1 MMSGGKSAVI
11 FVIRLKA
18 MRFQERNTMHAA
30 QRNQKTKLRFIIRCA
45 PISLL
50 LAIFFFNLP
59 ATGAFKPPSQNG
71 AQTIETGKFRLH
83 KFQQAIGEESYEVT
97 RDGDTLVL
105 KSEFK
110 FTDRGS
116 PVPLTTS
123 LRTRQDLTPLAYDIK
138 GKISRLSD
146 IDTSVEV
153 NGATAKIREGTQT
166 REAATADRFFTISG
180 YAPVSVQM
188 MMVRYWASKGGKG
201 TLKTLPG
208 GEVTIE
214 SRGKD
219 TIEAN
224 GKRIELD
231 RYSISGVIWGRE
243 SLWFD
248 SSKNLIATV
257 CVDAEFDHFEAIREG
272 YETALNVF
280 VAKAA
285 DDGMA
290 GLSELSNRLSPKRK
304 GALAITGATLI
315 DATGAA
321 PVADSVVVIDG
332 ARIVAAGPRAAVK
345 IPKGATIIDGRGKTL
360 LPGLWDMH
368 AHYEQVEWGPIYLA
382 AGVTTVRDVGNE
394 FEFIKTV
401 RDAIKAGHGLGPRML
416 LAGIIDGDSRSA
428 LGVIRANNAEE
439 AREVVTRYKNAGFD
453 QIKIYSSVKPDVLKA
468 ICDEAHKQGLTVTGH
483 VPNGLNAMQAVE
495 AGMDQINHIQY
506 LPPVLKSKDQKPGT
520 PINFDSPEAQATI
533 QFFKAHHT
541 VIDPT
546 MALME
551 LILHTSDVPVASFE
565 PGIAK
570 VAPEL
575 AGPLNNTGQPAA
587 AAQQVKAT
595 YDMWLATI
603 TALHRAGIT
612 IIAGTDQAVPG
623 HSLHR
628 EIELYAKAGFTPL
641 EAIQAATIVPA
652 RVMGLDKE
660 VGTVEA
666 GKRADLILVEGDPL
680 QSISNLRN
688 VKWVVA
694 GGRLFNPADL
704 WQSVGFKP

>member
-1 MMSGGKSAVI
+1 MLATRPNRKHRLRLINHVVLVSFLLGI
-11 FVIRLKA
+11 F
-18 MRFQERNTMHAA
+18 
-30 QRNQKTKLRFIIRCA
+30 
-45 PISLL
+45 S
-50 LAIFFFNLP
+50 FNLP
-59 ATGAFKPPSQNG
+59 MTSASGPLAQQSATP
-71 AQTIETGKFRLH
+71 IESGKFRLH

-97 RDGDTLVL
+97 RDGDALVM
-105 KSEFK
+105 KADFK

-116 PVPLTTS
+116 PVPLSTM
-123 LRTRQDLTPLAYDIK
+123 LRTRQDLTPLAYEIK
-138 GKISRLSD
+138 GKTSRLSD
-146 IDTSVEV
+146 IDTAIVV
-153 NGATAKIREGTQT
+153 NGKTAKIREGNQT
-166 REAATADRFFTISG
+166 REAAAADRFFTISG

-188 MMVRYWASKGGKG
+188 MMIRYWASQGGKG
-201 TLKTLPG
+201 MLKTLPG
-208 GEVTIE
+208 GDVAIE
-214 SRGKD
+214 HRGKD
-219 TIEAN
+219 TIETD

-231 RYSISGVIWGRE
+231 RYNVSGVIWGRE

-248 SSKNLIATV
+248 SAKNLIATV

-272 YETALNVF
+272 YEASLNLF

-290 GLSELSNRLSPKRK
+290 ALFELSNRLSPTRK

-315 DATGAA
+315 DGTGAA
-321 PVADSVVVIDG
+321 PVADSAVVIEGD
-332 ARIVAAGPRAAVK
+332 RIVAAGPRARVK
-345 IPKGATIIDGRGKTL
+345 IPKGATVIDGRGKTL

-394 FEFIKTV
+394 FEFIKAV
-401 RDAIKAGHGLGPRML
+401 RDALKAGRGLGPRML

-428 LGVIRANNAEE
+428 LGVIRANNAET

-453 QIKIYSSVKPDVLKA
+453 QIKIYSSVKLDVLKA
-468 ICDEAHKQGLTVTGH
+468 ICEEAHKQGLTVTGH
-483 VPNGLNAMQAVE
+483 VPNGLNAVQAIE

-506 LPPVLKSKDQKPGT
+506 LPPVLMAKDQKPGT
-520 PINFDSPEAQATI
+520 PINFDSPEAQQTI
-533 QFFKAHHT
+533 QFLKAHHT

-551 LILHTSDVPVASFE
+551 LILHTSDVPVATFE
-565 PGIAK
+565 PGVVK
-570 VAPEL
+570 VAREL
-575 AGPLNNTGQPAA
+575 AGPLNNTGQPVA
-587 AAQQVKAT
+587 AAQQTKAM

-603 TALHRAGIT
+603 SALHRAGIT

-628 EIELYAKAGFTPL
+628 EIELYEKAGFTPM

-666 GKRADLILVEGDPL
+666 GKRADLILIEGDPL
-680 QSISNLRN
+680 QSVSNIRH
-688 VKWVVA
+688 VRWVVA
-694 GGRLFNPADL
+694 AGRLFNPADL

>member
-1 MMSGGKSAVI
+1 
-11 FVIRLKA
+11 
-18 MRFQERNTMHAA
+18 MRATNPNR
-30 QRNQKTKLRFIIRCA
+30 KTKLRFIIRSA
-45 PISLL
+45 PIGFL
-50 LAIFFFNLP
+50 LAIFIFNLT
-59 ATGAFKPPSQNG
+59 ATGAFRPPTQSS

-97 RDGDTLVL
+97 RDGDALVM
-105 KSEFK
+105 KTDFK
-110 FTDRGS
+110 FTDRNS
-116 PVPLTTS
+116 PVPLTTT
-123 LRTRQDLTPLAYDIK
+123 LRTRQDLTPLAYEIK
-138 GKISRLSD
+138 GKTSRLSE

-153 NGATAKIREGTQT
+153 SGATAKIREGNRT
-166 REAATADRFFTISG
+166 REAAANDRFFTISG

-188 MMVRYWASKGGKG
+188 MMVRYWASKGGSG
-201 TLKTLPG
+201 TLKTLPV
-208 GEVTIE
+208 GEVSIE
-214 SRGKD
+214 HRGKD

-224 GKRIELD
+224 GKRMELD
-231 RYSISGVIWGRE
+231 RYSVAGVIWGRE

-248 SSKNLIATV
+248 SAKNLIAAV
-257 CVDAEFDHFEAIREG
+257 CVDSEFDHFEAIREG

-290 GLSELSNRLSPKRK
+290 ALFALSNRLSPSRK

-321 PVADSVVVIDG
+321 PVTDSAVVIDG
-332 ARIVAAGPRAAVK
+332 DRIVAAGPRAAVK

-394 FEFIKTV
+394 FDFIKTV
-401 RDAIKAGHGLGPRML
+401 RDAIKAGRGLGPRML
-416 LAGIIDGDSRSA
+416 LAGIVDGDSRSA
-428 LGVIRANNAEE
+428 LGVIRANTADE
-439 AREVVTRYKNAGFD
+439 AREVVQRYKNAGFD
-453 QIKIYSSVKPDVLKA
+453 QIKIYSSIKLDVLKA

-483 VPNGLNAMQAVE
+483 VPNGLNAIQAVE

-506 LPPVLKSKDQKPGT
+506 LPPVLGAKDQKPGT
-520 PINFDSPEAQATI
+520 PINFDAPEARATI
-533 QFFKAHHT
+533 QFFKAHNT

-551 LILHTSDVPVASFE
+551 LILHTSDVPIASFE

-587 AAQQVKAT
+587 AAERAKAI
-595 YDMWLATI
+595 YDVWLATI
-603 TALHRAGIT
+603 SALHRAGIT

-628 EIELYAKAGFTPL
+628 EIELYVKAGFTPM

-680 QSISNLRN
+680 QSVSSLRN
-688 VKWVVA
+688 VRWVVA